1 MNFPLCAPRTLWLI
15 IIFFAACIPP
25 ATAPTPNR
33 TPGAGAIITRDS
45 YQNDVFSLS
54 YPAGWRAITSPAG
67 APPSVT
73 FDAPGNCAL
82 IVVSS
87 APIDAPPTAPACDQ
101 ADIQTVDR
109 TVMLD
114 GQQIVVAGSVP
125 TSDWDDF
132 LSVVDRVAASL
143 KASA

>member
-1 MNFPLCAPRTLWLI
+1 LI
-15 IIFFAACIPP
+15 IIFFAACIP
-25 ATAPTPNR
+25 ADTAPNR
-33 TPGAGAIITRDS
+33 SATPGAGAMITRDT
-45 YQNDVFSLS
+45 YQNELFSVS
-54 YPAGWRAITSPAG
+54 YPAGWRVITSPAS

-73 FDAPGNCAL
+73 FVAPGDCAL

-125 TSDWDDF
+125 ASDWDEF
-132 LSVVDRVAASL
+132 VAALDRVAASL